1 MRLPT
6 LATRACAASLTH
18 PLMAR
23 GTRLLAHGVACA
35 TIGMP
40 FAARFEAQTSAAA
53 VPLQEEVPCTAMR
66 SALHGVV
73 LLGARLPAT
82 GGPSCDLMVEY
93 RDWMERSDDLL
104 GARRTRDARFTGRE
118 WDFAAGAMRLGAP
131 DWFVLIRGDS
141 LTFAAPGRPRRLH
154 LTAFAAEPA
163 AAPSRLGSW
172 YVLVDEDSVATR
184 AFRSPVTG
192 RRLHQVLEDRG
203 SLVYAVGGVSVDAP
217 RIRAQFAEMRALRA
231 ALGFTD
237 PLPLARYVIAPARD
251 TTLSVL
257 GVLQMDRPLFAMM
270 VFPPL
275 AVFAPLSAQG
285 GLDAHEVVHVATFGR
300 RDVIPGTVGEAFA
313 MHHGGSHGRSFAE
326 SFCANR
332 TIRGLGALTTVQ
344 LDSALAGQWWDDP
357 RADVAGFALGHAVG
371 WFIAQRGDSAW
382 IFADG
387 EPARS
392 TDAIAFLSARSGIPR
407 DTAMA
412 RLAEGLEAR
421 RLACPEPTPPGAGA
435 VPRAPANPPSAT
447 ARAPAPAIP

>member
-1 MRLPT
+1 MRLP
-6 LATRACAASLTH
+6 
-18 PLMAR
+18 
-23 GTRLLAHGVACA
+23 LLALALLSLPPLG
-35 TIGMP
+35 TP
-40 FAARFEAQTSAAA
+40 ARAQD
-53 VPLQEEVPCTAMR
+53 EVPCTALR

-73 LLGARLPAT
+73 LLGVRVASA
-82 GGPSCDLMVEY
+82 GGPPCDLMVEY

-104 GARRTRDARFTGRE
+104 GVRRARDARFSGRE

-141 LTFAAPGRPRRLH
+141 LTLAAPGRPRRLH

-172 YVLVDEDSVATR
+172 FVLVDEDSVATR

-192 RRLHQVLEDRG
+192 RRLHQVLEDGG
-203 SLVYAVGGVSVDAP
+203 SLVYAVGGVQVDGS
-217 RIRAQFAEMRALRA
+217 RVRAQFAEMRALRA

-237 PLPLARYVIAPARD
+237 PIPLARYVMAPARD
-251 TTLSVL
+251 TTLAVL
-257 GVLQMDRPLFAMM
+257 GVSQMDRPLFAMM

-275 AVFAPLSAQG
+275 AVFAPLSAQR
-285 GLDAHEVVHVATFGR
+285 GLDAHEIVHVATFGR

-313 MHHGGSHGRSFAE
+313 MHHGGSHGRSFAD
-326 SFCANR
+326 SFCTNR
-332 TIRGLGALTTVQ
+332 TIRGLTTLTVAQ
-344 LDSALAGQWWDDP
+344 LDSSLAGRWWNDA
-357 RADVAGFALGHAVG
+357 RADVAGFALGHAIG

-387 EPARS
+387 PPATS

-412 RLAEGLEAR
+412 RIAEGFEAR
-421 RLACPEPTPPGAGA
+421 RLACPAITAPAVPAGLSPRSATPPSGAAGD
-435 VPRAPANPPSAT
+435 PGQAT
-447 ARAPAPAIP
+447 P

>member
-6 LATRACAASLTH
+6 LAPRARFASLTR
-18 PLMAR
+18 PLVR
-23 GTRLLAHGVACA
+23 GATLLTRAVPCAMIGALLG
-35 TIGMP
+35 G
-40 FAARFEAQTSAAA
+40 RLGAQTSAAA

-73 LLGARLPAT
+73 LLGARLPAA

-104 GARRTRDARFTGRE
+104 GARRARDARFTGRE

-154 LTAFAAEPA
+154 LTAFAAEPG

-203 SLVYAVGGVSVDAP
+203 SLVYAVGGVAVDAP
-217 RIRAQFAEMRALRA
+217 RIRAQFAEMRALRT

-332 TIRGLGALTTVQ
+332 TIRALGALTAAQ
-344 LDSALAGQWWDDP
+344 LDSALGGQWWDDA
-357 RADVAGFALGHAVG
+357 RADVAGFALGHAIG

-387 EPARS
+387 EPARN
-392 TDAIAFLSARSGIPR
+392 TDAIAFLSTRSGIPR

-412 RLAEGLEAR
+412 RLVEGFAAR
-421 RLACPEPTPPGAGA
+421 RLACPVSSSPGAVTAPGA
-435 VPRAPANPPSAT
+435 VAIPPSAT
-447 ARAPAPAIP
+447 ARAPGRAFP